1 MTNLSEH
8 REGGGETAVETA
20 VETAAEAMAEAA
32 TEEAVKAAWGSLRPP
47 SARDVKGRGSVK
59 GLQAAP
65 LPMSHL
71 VVLDFEWTADN
82 RKRMLP
88 VSEITQFPSV
98 LVRLDGQRSSIIDQF
113 DTFVRPTLNPTLTP
127 FSIEL
132 TAISQSDVD
141 AAPTLVAVVPQY
153 LAWLRGHR
161 LVDDEGAR
169 RGSWSFCTWSDADI
183 GGQLA
188 NELRVKGLAMPSC
201 FDQWVDLKLVYHRRY
216 KREPRGGLQACVE
229 RLGLVFDGRAHN
241 GLVDSINTAKIALHM
256 ARGEGMHGPAFVFTR
271 PTRGLDTNGYTYGSK
286 ASREARKQP
295 VSSVPAVGEAPSG
308 AHASRDNGVASS
320 RATTSMCS
328 RSGPCSSTSFF
339 DDACLPDEV
348 LGSMAL
354 PDGADAE
361 YVAKSSTIGDGKRA
375 RVAGE
380 P

>member
-1 MTNLSEH
+1 
-8 REGGGETAVETA
+8 
-20 VETAAEAMAEAA
+20 MAS
-32 TEEAVKAAWGSLRPP
+32 AAWGSLRPP

-127 FSIEL
+127 FSIQL

-153 LAWLRGHR
+153 LAWLRGHG

-188 NELRVKGLAMPSC
+188 TELRVKGLAMPSC

-229 RLGLVFDGRAHN
+229 RLGLVFDGRA
-241 GLVDSINTAKIALHM
+241 
-256 ARGEGMHGPAFVFTR
+256 
-271 PTRGLDTNGYTYGSK
+271 
-286 ASREARKQP
+286 
-295 VSSVPAVGEAPSG
+295 
-308 AHASRDNGVASS
+308 
-320 RATTSMCS
+320 
-328 RSGPCSSTSFF
+328 
-339 DDACLPDEV
+339 
-348 LGSMAL
+348 
-354 PDGADAE
+354 
-361 YVAKSSTIGDGKRA
+361 
-375 RVAGE
+375 
-380 P
+380 

>member
-1 MTNLSEH
+1 
-8 REGGGETAVETA
+8 
-20 VETAAEAMAEAA
+20 MAS
-32 TEEAVKAAWGSLRPP
+32 VAWGSLRPP
-47 SARDVKGRGSVK
+47 SARDVKGRGTVK

-71 VVLDFEWTADN
+71 VVLDFEWTADD

-127 FSIEL
+127 FSIQL

-141 AAPTLVAVVPQY
+141 AAPPLVAVVPQY
-153 LAWLRGHR
+153 LAWLRGHG

-188 NELRVKGLAMPSC
+188 TELRVKGLAMPSC

-256 ARGEGMHGPAFVFTR
+256 ARGEGMHGPAYVFTR
-271 PTRGLDTNGYTYGSK
+271 PTRGLDLNGYTYGSK
-286 ASREARKQP
+286 ASREARTRTA
-295 VSSVPAVGEAPSG
+295 SSVPAVGEAPSS
-308 AHASRDNGVASS
+308 AHASRDTLGVVNS
-320 RATTSMCS
+320 RATTGICS
-328 RSGPCSSTSFF
+328 SSGPCSSTSIF

-348 LGSMAL
+348 LGNMAL

-361 YVAKSSTIGDGKRA
+361 YAAKSSPVGVGKRA
-375 RVAGE
+375 RVG
-380 P
+380 